1 MAQATAVTAETR
13 STSGSRASQKLRAAG
28 LVPGVVY
35 GHKEDNLDI
44 QLKHEEVEKMLR
56 EGHKVVDLTVG
67 GKTESCLIRD
77 MQWDTFATDVLHVD
91 FMRVSKG
98 ELIHTEVEVE
108 LHGDAPGSLAGGI
121 LEQPHHTLEIEVPA
135 LQTPD
140 KIIVDI
146 SSMKIGDTITV
157 GDLTLPENVKCLQPP
172 DTPVVVIVVDKRA
185 AAEEAAE
192 AEAAEG
198 DEG

>member
-13 STSGSRASQKLRAAG
+13 ATSGSRACQKLRASG
-28 LVPGVVY
+28 FVPGVVY
-35 GHKEDNLDI
+35 GHKEDNVDI
-44 QLKHEEVEKMLR
+44 QLKQEEVDKMLR
-56 EGHKVVDLTVG
+56 EGHKVVELTVG
-67 GKTESCLIRD
+67 AKTENCLIRE
-77 MQWDTFATDVLHVD
+77 MHWDTFATHVLHID
-91 FMRVSKG
+91 LMRVSKG

-140 KIIVDI
+140 RIVVDI
-146 SSMKIGDTITV
+146 SKMQIGDTITV
-157 GDLTLPENVKCLQPP
+157 GDLKLPENVKCLQPA

-185 AAEEAAE
+185 AAEEAEEAAE
-192 AEAAEG
+192 AEEA
-198 DEG
+198 